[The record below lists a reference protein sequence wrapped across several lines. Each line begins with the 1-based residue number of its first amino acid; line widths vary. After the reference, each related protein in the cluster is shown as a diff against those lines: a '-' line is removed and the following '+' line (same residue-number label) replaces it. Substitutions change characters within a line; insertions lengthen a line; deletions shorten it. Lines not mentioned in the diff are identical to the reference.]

1 MLLKT
6 KVLIGVF
13 FFAFFTF
20 SVFETSNLAWG
31 DSAAEID
38 ARIAEAER
46 IRERTNQQLEEHRRR
61 EAALRGQ
68 ENNMVARIDRAQ
80 VAREQARLEIDV
92 LELQIER
99 VHGSIVTLNDEMAKA
114 TARIGELVEG
124 LNQRLLFI
132 YKFGTSEELLVI
144 FAAEDTN
151 EILNSIFLMQRLAEH
166 DRFLIEQL
174 QHRRQDMEMS
184 RVTLED
190 HRDRLSARS
199 RALEHERQRYDA
211 AVRQTN
217 TYLNNIRSQR
227 AAVTRAIREEEEAQR
242 AVGNTITE
250 LNRRREAERR
260 AGTRAG
266 SVDHLGGR
274 IAAEGRGSMF
284 DWPVRGPISS
294 PFGQRTHPI
303 FRTRMFHSG
312 IDIAAPRGTPVRTA
326 GPGEVIFE
334 GWMRGFGR
342 VIIIDHGRNFTT
354 VYAHLSDTRVRE
366 GTIVGAGTVIGA
378 VGNTGNST
386 GYHLHFEVRE
396 GSTAR
401 NPINFL
407 RR

>member
-1 MLLKT
+1 MLLKIR
-6 KVLIGVF
+6 VLIGVL
-13 FFAFFTF
+13 FFAFFAV
-20 SVFETSNLAWG
+20 SAFEINNSAWG
-31 DSAAEID
+31 ESLTDID
-38 ARIAEAER
+38 NRIAEAER
-46 IRERTNQQLEEHRRR
+46 IRERTRAQLEAHRRR
-61 EAALRGQ
+61 IAQLSGQ
-68 ENNMVARIDRAQ
+68 ENNMIARIDRAQ
-80 VAREQARLEIDV
+80 VAREQARLEIEV
-92 LELQIER
+92 LELQIQR
-99 VHGSIVTLNDEMAKA
+99 VQGSIVTLNDEMAIA
-114 TARIGELVEG
+114 TVRIGELVEG
-124 LNQRLLFI
+124 LNQRLLYM

-151 EILNSIFLMQRLAEH
+151 EILNSIFLMQRLADH

-184 RVTLED
+184 MRTLED
-190 HRDRLSARS
+190 HRDRLGVRS
-199 RALEHERQRYDA
+199 RALENERQRYDV

-217 TYLNNIRSQR
+217 TYLNNIRNQR
-227 AAVTRAIREEEEAQR
+227 AAAQRAAREEEEAQR
-242 AVGNTITE
+242 AVGNTIAE
-250 LNRRREAERR
+250 LTRRREAERR
-260 AGTRAG
+260 AGTGTNRTNNLRFTPG
-266 SVDHLGGR
+266 QGDR
-274 IAAEGRGSMF
+274 F

-312 IDIAAPRGTPVRTA
+312 IDIAAPRGTPVITA

-342 VIIIDHGRNFTT
+342 VIIIDHGSNFTT

-366 GTIVGAGTVIGA
+366 GTVVGAGAVIGA